1 MATYTATALG
11 GNWNVAATWS
21 GGTPGGVPGSG
32 DVALFNQLS
41 GPVTVTSGARC
52 SELNFNSGTGYAN
65 TITFA
70 NELLIEATSAFA
82 TAGNITLSNA
92 VGFTIAGP
100 NGINW
105 NSTGNLSRIF
115 TSFSIPFNL
124 PFRITGNGSNT
135 ITLVGNFTVSNFN
148 GNIGT
153 LNGSNLIINGNLFA
167 GITSGTSSCV
177 LAGATTTWNTGS
189 SLNRVIFNS
198 AGTITILGSVNCYTS
213 ITWTSGTIVTTGS
226 TITMQ
231 VMSSI
236 SLAGITLNNMSFP
249 TTATICTVT
258 GDFTLIGNLSFSGS
272 GATMNGTGKVFV
284 LGNVTGSGNSG
295 TFRIEM
301 QGTANTIQGTV
312 NQPVIINTSGT
323 ITIGPANDF
332 GGNLT
337 LTAGTL
343 NLANNLTKRGSNFII
358 ATGFLFTGS
367 GNLLFRDVSFI
378 NTTCTI
384 TTNGVSFPNSV
395 QILPQTNVSNTLILN
410 DNFTVLGSFSCL
422 IGASSGQVHTI
433 NGNSLFVR
441 GNFTTTTTG
450 GVAGTTTIVFEGTSD
465 MTWSQIGQMQNNITI
480 NKPTANVSISGT
492 FPWGAAGRTLN
503 RIAGNILP
511 GSSAISIPNS
521 ISVTINDMTFWSLT
535 VGTNVTITQGALN
548 TIQNNLTLNGNAI
561 FTGAAGWVANNF
573 TIGIAGTVCTLQAG
587 VTYIVNGLFTMIGSA
602 LSRSR
607 LQSNDFANV
616 TVSIPASPSLLMTV
630 NTGSIPNP
638 AAGYV
643 LGSIAFATPLNA
655 VLNNLLPNR
664 PTIASGSASPYTLEA
679 PIGLTPLTSY
689 AGQVGKKAFFKV
701 TGSTNVIYAETRDID
716 SNGGI
721 TILAVASYS
730 DAIGQ
735 PSANLFRTL
744 NWATLVA
751 PSGSVYYT
759 FVS

>member
-1 MATYTATALG
+1 MATYTAAPVG
-11 GNWNVAATWS
+11 GNWNVASTW
-21 GGTPGGVPGSG
+21 GGLGVPTTG
-32 DVALFNQLS
+32 DIVLFNQLS

-70 NELLIEATSAFA
+70 NELLIEATSGFA
-82 TAGNITLSNA
+82 TSGNITLSNA
-92 VGFTIAGP
+92 VGFTMVGP

-105 NSTGNLSRIF
+105 NSTGNLSRTF

-124 PFRITGNGSNT
+124 PLRSSGNGGNT
-135 ITLVGNFTVSNFN
+135 ITLVGDFTVSNLTFQL
-148 GNIGT
+148 NI
-153 LNGSNLIINGNLFA
+153 LNGSNLIINGNV
-167 GITSGTSSCV
+167 ITGTNIGSGTSSCV
-177 LAGATTTWNTGS
+177 LAGATTTWNTGTT
-189 SLNRVIFNS
+189 LNRVIFNS
-198 AGTITILGSVNCYTS
+198 SGTITISGSVNCNTS
-213 ITWTSGTIVTTGS
+213 ITWTSGTLVTTGS
-226 TITMQ
+226 TVTMFNAT
-231 VMSSI
+231 SI
-236 SLAGITLNNMSFP
+236 SLAGKTLNNFSF
-249 TTATICTVT
+249 TYSAILTCTVT
-258 GDFTLIGNLSFSGS
+258 GDFNLTGFINLAGGGSTL
-272 GATMNGTGKVFV
+272 NGTGKCFV
-284 LGNVTGSGNSG
+284 TGNVTGVGGGG
-295 TFRIEM
+295 TFTIEM
-301 QGTANTIQGTV
+301 TGSSTFNGPTFNNI
-312 NQPVIINTSGT
+312 IINTTGT
-323 ITIGPANDF
+323 VTIGPTNDF

-367 GNLLFRDVSFI
+367 GNLLFRDVVFS

-395 QILPQTNVSNTLILN
+395 QILPQTSVSNTLILN

-422 IGASSGQVHTI
+422 VGGSNQTQTI

-450 GVAGTTTIVFEGTSD
+450 GVVGTTTIVFEGTSN
-465 MTWSQIGQMQNNITI
+465 MTWSQVGQMQNNITI

-503 RIAGNILP
+503 IIAGNILP
-511 GSSAISIPNS
+511 GSSVISIPNS
-521 ISVTINDMTFWSLT
+521 TSVTINGMTFWNLT
-535 VGTNVTITQGALN
+535 IGTSVTITQGALN

-573 TIGIAGTVCTLQAG
+573 TIGIAGTVCTLQAS

-602 LSRSR
+602 LLRSR

-643 LGSIAFATPLNA
+643 LGSIAFATPLNT
-655 VLNNLLPNR
+655 VLSDLLPNR
-664 PTIASGSASPYTLEA
+664 PTIASGAASPYTLEA

-701 TGSTNVIYAETRDID
+701 TNGTGSTNVIYAETRDID

-721 TILAVASYS
+721 TIFA
-730 DAIGQ
+730 GQ
-735 PSANLFRTL
+735 SFPDNTATPNLFRTL
-744 NWATLVA
+744 NWVPLIA
-751 PSGSVYYT
+751 PSGSIYYT